1 MSLTAQD
8 VIAILRDELFV
19 EVSEVTERSPLF
31 SAGVIDSFSLVG
43 LISELERRAGFRVAP
58 LDITLENF
66 DTIER
71 IVGFVG
77 RQRSRRR
84 AAAG

>member
-19 EVSEVTERSPLF
+19 EVSEVGEQTPLF

-77 RQRSRRR
+77 QQKTGRR
-84 AAAG
+84 AAG

>member
-19 EVSEVTERSPLF
+19 EVSEVGEQTPLF

-43 LISELERRAGFRVAP
+43 LISELERRGGFRVAP

-77 RQRSRRR
+77 RQTEGRR
-84 AAAG
+84 AIG

>member
-19 EVSEVTERSPLF
+19 EVSEVGEQTPLF

-77 RQRSRRR
+77 RQKTGRR
-84 AAAG
+84 AIG